1 MTLRSLV
8 NWRMFL
14 GCMAA
19 SFLLAWAVSWL
30 FAFSYWVAWGIIM
43 FAWVVV
49 GISTFFDEDGP
60 KGGNAS
66 DKPKDSTSA

>member
-1 MTLRSLV
+1 
-8 NWRMFL
+8 MFF
-14 GCMAA
+14 GCTAA
-19 SFLLAWAVSWL
+19 SFLLAWVVSWL

-43 FAWVVV
+43 FAWVAV

-60 KGGNAS
+60 KEGNAS